1 MKYQKGIWIPKK
13 DTWKVWSKNYEIKA
27 YNKLQLKG
35 DLCLDIGS
43 HVGIWSKRLS
53 KDFNKVICFEPLQKH
68 IDCHMKNCENLNNIQ
83 LFKYALSD
91 EEIQTEMITMDFN
104 SGMSSFVEKKF
115 KEPISKVIVNTKTLD
130 SFNLPKVDFM
140 KIDVEGYEKNVIIG
154 GEKTIK
160 KYHPKIYM
168 EVWDKNLKSITKIM
182 NSMGYSVNKFVTNNY
197 LCEWVGM

>member
-1 MKYQKGIWIPKK
+1 MRYQKGIWIPKK
-13 DTWKVWSKNYEIKA
+13 DTWEVWSKSYEIRA

-91 EEIQTEMITMDFN
+91 EEIQTEMITIDYN

-160 KYHPKIYM
+160 KYHPKIYI

>member
-1 MKYQKGIWIPKK
+1 M
-13 DTWKVWSKNYEIKA
+13 
-27 YNKLQLKG
+27 
-35 DLCLDIGS
+35 
-43 HVGIWSKRLS
+43 R
-53 KDFNKVICFEPLQKH
+53 
-68 IDCHMKNCENLNNIQ
+68 NCGNLNNIE
-83 LFKYALSD
+83 LYEYALSN
-91 EEIQTEMITMDFN
+91 EEIQTEMITIDYN